1 MLPLELMSGKVITI
15 FDQNSLLYVA
25 ISLHLASH
33 LLVVGNHYMAKEVVI
48 LIPIALVDGYEH
60 LNEL

>member
-1 MLPLELMSGKVITI
+1 MLPLKLMSGKVIAI

-25 ISLHLASH
+25 IPIHLASH
-33 LLVVGNHYMAKEVVI
+33 LLIVGDHYMAKEVVI
-48 LIPIALVDGYEH
+48 LIPVAFIDGDKH

>member
-15 FDQNSLLYVA
+15 FDKNSLLYVA
-25 ISLHLASH
+25 IPLHLASH
-33 LLVVGNHYMAKEVVI
+33 LLIIGNDNMAKEVVI
-48 LIPIALVDGYEH
+48 LTPVAFIDADKH